1 MGNKPFTFA
10 GSTTH
15 SSILTAICIPL
26 FAALLRFILHPALI
40 SRLPIEYDEEVL
52 LQVPSSKDRPILSI
66 VIPAYNEEARLL
78 AMFEVT
84 YHFFQKE
91 RENLCSQ
98 LLGSAGGSF
107 EFVIVDDGSTDS
119 TCSIVRGEILSQMK
133 EGSHQDSLKLLRFQ
147 KNRGKGAAVKM
158 GMLCA
163 TGNYVLM
170 ADADGATDI
179 RDLFKLIS
187 AITEIQQQQ
196 HTNHHQASNIN
207 NNIVVFGSRAHLQ
220 EAAGVERSKVRTLLM
235 RAFHMCVAMLCSRQI
250 QDTQCGF
257 KLFTHSAAQKIFSN
271 LHLQRWAFDIEL
283 VTINELLQFPIAE
296 VGVRWKEVDGS
307 KLDTGSKWKLI
318 VVSIEMLRDM
328 VCVRLCYTLGLWKL
342 KR

>member
-1 MGNKPFTFA
+1 MDNVGNKPCSTFA
-10 GSTTH
+10 ASTY

-26 FAALLRFILHPALI
+26 IAALLRFILQPALI

-52 LQVPSSKDRPILSI
+52 LQSPSAKDRPILSI

-84 YHFFQKE
+84 YHFFKQE
-91 RENLCSQ
+91 REDLCSQ
-98 LLGSAGGSF
+98 LLGCAGGSF

-133 EGSHQDSLKLLRFQ
+133 EESHQDSLKLLRFQ
-147 KNRGKGAAVKM
+147 KNRGKGAAVQM

-187 AITEIQQQQ
+187 AVTEIQQQHKNQ
-196 HTNHHQASNIN
+196 SS
-207 NNIVVFGSRAHLQ
+207 IVVFGSRAHLQ
-220 EAAGVERSKVRTLLM
+220 EVAGVERSKVRTLLM

-257 KLFTHSAAQKIFSN
+257 KLFTYSAAQKLFSN

-318 VVSIEMLRDM
+318 FVSIEMLRDM